1 MILVEVGMGYK
12 DRATDTA
19 ARVVVRILGT
29 RGPGVVVLPGVA
41 VEHAVANVHVS
52 LSMKA
57 VSSRFA
63 DGIDDDRALRAVGA
77 EVGGLYLHLLGH
89 VRIYNR
95 DRPARAARIDNV
107 RAIEQVSRAA
117 AIRRAIRVEANAYCR
132 SRRSRI
138 IEVETSTIARAVRSR
153 RNARKDLQQLRDVAA
168 LNRQTVDVLRTQQ
181 RGALCGIHR
190 RNLTGAAI
198 YRNRFI
204 GRAYCQSNPVH
215 IAHVARIDGNPRLL
229 PAAEALRRNGHR
241 IRPRQQTGKGK
252 VASAIAGHHA
262 RVLRALVH
270 QRDLGSGDARSRR
283 IRDRSGETC
292 RRLRPSL
299 NREGSQHEKRT
310 QQRKTRSASPCRLVL
325 GG

>member
-12 DRATDTA
+12 DWAADTA

-52 LSMKA
+52 LPVKA

-89 VRIYNR
+89 VGIYNR

-117 AIRRAIRVEANAYCR
+117 AIRRAIRVEANAYSR

-153 RNARKDLQQLRDVAA
+153 RNARKDLQQL
-168 LNRQTVDVLRTQQ
+168 
-181 RGALCGIHR
+181 
-190 RNLTGAAI
+190 
-198 YRNRFI
+198 
-204 GRAYCQSNPVH
+204 
-215 IAHVARIDGNPRLL
+215 
-229 PAAEALRRNGHR
+229 
-241 IRPRQQTGKGK
+241 
-252 VASAIAGHHA
+252 
-262 RVLRALVH
+262 
-270 QRDLGSGDARSRR
+270 
-283 IRDRSGETC
+283 
-292 RRLRPSL
+292 
-299 NREGSQHEKRT
+299 
-310 QQRKTRSASPCRLVL
+310 
-325 GG
+325 